1 MNNTLNKFKTIL
13 GNDNSLDDFI
23 TLFEMP
29 DEQFDKIY
37 SQLNEKLDSI
47 FNQKSFQNQVLEII
61 ESNPINDFNEEKK
74 VITDFIDEIKADDS
88 ISDNKKNLLVSM
100 IEKTILSVY
109 DLYTN
114 PRERIKVK
122 IVLDD
127 EKAKLPTYA
136 HDSDAGADVYS
147 VDTITV
153 EPGKTVLVSTGIR
166 TEIPLGYEIQL
177 RPRSGMSAKT
187 PMRIA
192 NSPATIDANF
202 RGVIKVIMHNTGN
215 EPYTINTGDRIA
227 QMVIMPVPMIEWEEV
242 NELSSSDRGEGGYG
256 STGV

>member
-88 ISDNKKNLLVSM
+88 ISDNKKNLLISM

-127 EKAKLPTYA
+127 KNAKLPTYA

-166 TEIPLGYEIQL
+166 TEIPLGYEIQ
-177 RPRSGMSAKT
+177 
-187 PMRIA
+187 
-192 NSPATIDANF
+192 
-202 RGVIKVIMHNTGN
+202 
-215 EPYTINTGDRIA
+215 
-227 QMVIMPVPMIEWEEV
+227 
-242 NELSSSDRGEGGYG
+242 
-256 STGV
+256 